1 MATADKKTNQG
12 DTGESLS
19 VIEGQ
24 AHVHHHCSSLGD
36 GEPIKNTVL
45 PAALQDP
52 FIGEEN
58 GQVQYRSMKW
68 WWVICLLYI
77 RGQG

>member
-19 VIEGQ
+19 ILEGQ
-24 AHVHHHCSSLGD
+24 AHVQHRSPSLDD
-36 GEPIKNTVL
+36 GEPIKNTI
-45 PAALQDP
+45 PATLQDP

-77 RGQG
+77 G